1 MGIERKIKKEK
12 RIMSLL
18 LKNNSPKGVSFGAE
32 IFCVLLGLFFLVTG
46 FFGNY
51 IGFVI
56 AAIIFLRQFAR
67 FCERASGT
75 TEGEEVE
82 EEYDETTENA
92 SEKFKYY
99 ELINYIII
107 AVTFYYYLPKI
118 MKKTDAFD
126 GLIFAIIAFCG
137 AGVSLKVQKIIYLCI
152 VVFIQE
158 YKKQE

>member
-1 MGIERKIKKEK
+1 MG
-12 RIMSLL
+12 LL
-18 LKNNSPKGVSFGAE
+18 LKDNSPEGVSLGAE
-32 IFCVLLGLFFLVTG
+32 IFCVLLGLVFIITG

-56 AAIIFLRQFAR
+56 GAIIFIRQFAR
-67 FCERASGT
+67 FCERANGS
-75 TEGEEVE
+75 TEEDEAEIKEEVE
-82 EEYDETTENA
+82 DDETIKNA
-92 SEKFKYY
+92 LEKFKYY

-118 MKKTDAFD
+118 MKETDAFD

-137 AGVSLKVQKIIYLCI
+137 AWVSLKVQKIIYLCI

>member
-1 MGIERKIKKEK
+1 
-12 RIMSLL
+12 MSWL
-18 LKNNSPKGVSFGAE
+18 LKGNSPKGVSLGAE
-32 IFCVLLGLFFLVTG
+32 IFCVILGLVFLVTG

-51 IGFVI
+51 IGFVL

-75 TEGEEVE
+75 TEEDEEVE
-82 EEYDETTENA
+82 EEVDETIKNA
-92 SEKFKYY
+92 LEKFKYY

-118 MKKTDAFD
+118 MKQTDAFD

-137 AGVSLKVQKIIYLCI
+137 AWVSLKVQKFIYLVIVECI
-152 VVFIQE
+152 EE

>member
-1 MGIERKIKKEK
+1 
-12 RIMSLL
+12 MSLL
-18 LKNNSPKGVSFGAE
+18 LKDNSPKGVSFGAE
-32 IFCVLLGLFFLVTG
+32 IFCVILGLIFFITG

-75 TEGEEVE
+75 TEDEEEVEKVEEVE
-82 EEYDETTENA
+82 EEYDEVTKKA
-92 SEKFKYY
+92 LEKFKYY

-118 MKKTDAFD
+118 MKETDAID
-126 GLIFAIIAFCG
+126 GLIFAIFAFCG
-137 AGVSLKVQKIIYLCI
+137 AWFSLKIQKFIYLFI
-152 VVFIQE
+152 VEFIKE
-158 YKKQE
+158 YKNQE

>member
-1 MGIERKIKKEK
+1 
-12 RIMSLL
+12 MSLL
-18 LKNNSPKGVSFGAE
+18 FKGNSPKGVSFGAE
-32 IFCVLLGLFFLVTG
+32 IFCVILGLIFLITG

-75 TEGEEVE
+75 TEEDEEVEEVE
-82 EEYDETTENA
+82 EEYDEVTKNA
-92 SEKFKYY
+92 LEKFKYY

-107 AVTFYYYLPKI
+107 AITFYYYLPKI
-118 MKKTDAFD
+118 MKITDAVD

-137 AGVSLKVQKIIYLCI
+137 ALVSLKVQKFIYLCI

-158 YKKQE
+158 HKKKR

>member
-1 MGIERKIKKEK
+1 MG
-12 RIMSLL
+12 LL

-32 IFCVLLGLFFLVTG
+32 IFCVILGLIFLITG

-67 FCERASGT
+67 FCERANGT
-75 TEGEEVE
+75 TEEDEEVE
-82 EEYDETTENA
+82 EEYDEATKKALEN
-92 SEKFKYY
+92 FKYY

-118 MKKTDAFD
+118 MKQTDVVD

-137 AGVSLKVQKIIYLCI
+137 AWFSLKIQKFIYLFI
-152 VVFIQE
+152 VEFIKE
-158 YKKQE
+158 YKNQE

>member
-1 MGIERKIKKEK
+1 
-12 RIMSLL
+12 MSLL

-32 IFCVLLGLFFLVTG
+32 IFCVILGLVFLVTG

-51 IGFVI
+51 IGFVL

-75 TEGEEVE
+75 TEEDEVE
-82 EEYDETTENA
+82 EEYDETIKNA
-92 SEKFKYY
+92 LEKFKYY

-118 MKKTDAFD
+118 MKQTDVVD

-137 AGVSLKVQKIIYLCI
+137 AWFSLKIQKFIYLFI
-152 VVFIQE
+152 VEFIKE
-158 YKKQE
+158 YKNQE

>member
-1 MGIERKIKKEK
+1 
-12 RIMSLL
+12 MSWL
-18 LKNNSPKGVSFGAE
+18 LKGNSPKGVSLGAE
-32 IFCVLLGLFFLVTG
+32 IFCVILGLFFLVTG

-75 TEGEEVE
+75 TEEEEEEV
-82 EEYDETTENA
+82 DETIKNA
-92 SEKFKYY
+92 LEKFKYY

-118 MKKTDAFD
+118 MKQTDAFD

-137 AGVSLKVQKIIYLCI
+137 AWVSLKVQKFIYLVIVECI
-152 VVFIQE
+152 EE

>member
-1 MGIERKIKKEK
+1 MG
-12 RIMSLL
+12 LL

-32 IFCVLLGLFFLVTG
+32 IFCVILGLIFLITG

-75 TEGEEVE
+75 TEEDEVE
-82 EEYDETTENA
+82 EEYDETIKNA
-92 SEKFKYY
+92 LEKFKYY

-118 MKKTDAFD
+118 MKQTDVVD

-137 AGVSLKVQKIIYLCI
+137 AWFSLKIQKFIYLFI
-152 VVFIQE
+152 VEFIKE
-158 YKKQE
+158 YKNQE

>member
-1 MGIERKIKKEK
+1 MG
-12 RIMSLL
+12 LL

-32 IFCVLLGLFFLVTG
+32 IFCVILGLIFLITG

-51 IGFVI
+51 IGFVL

-75 TEGEEVE
+75 TEEDEVE
-82 EEYDETTENA
+82 EEYDETIKNA
-92 SEKFKYY
+92 LEKFKYY

-118 MKKTDAFD
+118 MKETDAVE
-126 GLIFAIIAFCG
+126 GLMFAIIAFCG
-137 AGVSLKVQKIIYLCI
+137 AWVSLKVQKFIYLFIVECI
-152 VVFIQE
+152 KE
-158 YKKQE
+158 YKKQK

>member
-1 MGIERKIKKEK
+1 
-12 RIMSLL
+12 MSWL
-18 LKNNSPKGVSFGAE
+18 LKGNSPKGVSLGAE
-32 IFCVLLGLFFLVTG
+32 IFCVILGLVFLVTG

-75 TEGEEVE
+75 TEEDEEV
-82 EEYDETTENA
+82 DETIKNA
-92 SEKFKYY
+92 LEKFKYY

-118 MKKTDAFD
+118 MKQTDAFD
-126 GLIFAIIAFCG
+126 GLIFAIFAFGG
-137 AGVSLKVQKIIYLCI
+137 AWFSLKVQKFIYLCI

-158 YKKQE
+158 HKKKE

>member
-1 MGIERKIKKEK
+1 
-12 RIMSLL
+12 MSLL

-32 IFCVLLGLFFLVTG
+32 IFCVLLGLFFLVIG

-51 IGFVI
+51 IGFVL

-75 TEGEEVE
+75 TEEDE
-82 EEYDETTENA
+82 EEYDETIKN
-92 SEKFKYY
+92 SFKKFKYY

-118 MKKTDAFD
+118 MKQTDAVD

-137 AGVSLKVQKIIYLCI
+137 AWFSLKIQKFIYLFI
-152 VVFIQE
+152 VEFIKE
-158 YKKQE
+158 YKNQE

>member
-1 MGIERKIKKEK
+1 
-12 RIMSLL
+12 MSLL
-18 LKNNSPKGVSFGAE
+18 LKDNSPKGVSLGAE
-32 IFCVLLGLFFLVTG
+32 IFCVFLGLFFLVTG

-75 TEGEEVE
+75 TEEEEEVE
-82 EEYDETTENA
+82 EEYDEATKKALEN
-92 SEKFKYY
+92 FKYY

-118 MKKTDAFD
+118 MKETDAFD

-137 AGVSLKVQKIIYLCI
+137 AWVSLKVQKFIYLVIVECI
-152 VVFIQE
+152 
-158 YKKQE
+158 KK

>member
-1 MGIERKIKKEK
+1 MG
-12 RIMSLL
+12 LL

-32 IFCVLLGLFFLVTG
+32 IFCVILGLIFLITG

-67 FCERASGT
+67 FCERANGT
-75 TEGEEVE
+75 TEEDEEVE
-82 EEYDETTENA
+82 EEYDEATKKALEN
-92 SEKFKYY
+92 FKYY

-107 AVTFYYYLPKI
+107 AITFYYYLPKI
-118 MKKTDAFD
+118 MKETDAVE

-137 AGVSLKVQKIIYLCI
+137 AWVSLKVQKFIYLFIVECI
-152 VVFIQE
+152 KE
-158 YKKQE
+158 YKKQK

>member
-1 MGIERKIKKEK
+1 
-12 RIMSLL
+12 MSLL

-32 IFCVLLGLFFLVTG
+32 IFCVILGLVFLVTG

-75 TEGEEVE
+75 TEEDEVE
-82 EEYDETTENA
+82 EEYDETIKNA
-92 SEKFKYY
+92 LEKFKYY

-118 MKKTDAFD
+118 MKQTDVVD

-137 AGVSLKVQKIIYLCI
+137 AWFSLKIQKFIYLFI
-152 VVFIQE
+152 VEFIKE
-158 YKKQE
+158 YKNQE

>member
-1 MGIERKIKKEK
+1 
-12 RIMSLL
+12 MSLL

-32 IFCVLLGLFFLVTG
+32 IFCVLLGLVFLVTG

-75 TEGEEVE
+75 TEEEEVEEVE
-82 EEYDETTENA
+82 EEYDEATENA
-92 SEKFKYY
+92 LEKFKYY

-118 MKKTDAFD
+118 MKETDAFD

-137 AGVSLKVQKIIYLCI
+137 AWVSLKVQKFISLCI

>member
-1 MGIERKIKKEK
+1 
-12 RIMSLL
+12 MSWL
-18 LKNNSPKGVSFGAE
+18 LKGNSPKGVSLGAE
-32 IFCVLLGLFFLVTG
+32 IFCVILGLVLLVTG

-51 IGFVI
+51 IGFVL

-75 TEGEEVE
+75 TEEEEEVE
-82 EEYDETTENA
+82 EEYDETTKNA
-92 SEKFKYY
+92 LEKFKYY

-118 MKKTDAFD
+118 MKQTDAFD

-137 AGVSLKVQKIIYLCI
+137 AWVSLKVQKFIYLCI